1 MHSNYISSPGNTARI
16 LSEYDIRLKKRLGQN
31 FLIDTNNAKKI
42 IKCAEIN
49 SDDIIL
55 EIGSGIGSLT
65 EIILA
70 AAKKVVCVELDK
82 SLIRAFKD
90 IFGRKQEEKPEIE
103 LIHADAMKL
112 DYEDIAARY
121 GISKV
126 VSNLPYS
133 IAATLL
139 LKILLEAENIK
150 KMFLTIQKDIAGRL
164 LASPGDKNYSS
175 YTIKAQFLASFK
187 YCFQISR
194 NCFIPK
200 PFVDSV
206 VIEVNRK
213 ENKLAGNP
221 DFDIRNFFN
230 FVNGCFLHRRKKMI
244 NSLFS
249 RDNRYCDKEELILKL
264 LTVINKKR
272 DVRAEELSLDDY
284 IYLYKKLNI

>member
-1 MHSNYISSPGNTARI
+1 MHSHYISSPGNTARI
-16 LSEYDIRLKKRLGQN
+16 LSEYNIRLRKRLGQN
-31 FLIDTNNAKKI
+31 FLIDTNSAKKI
-42 IKCAEIN
+42 IKCAEVN
-49 SDDIIL
+49 SGDIIL

-65 EIILA
+65 EVILA
-70 AAKKVVCVELDK
+70 SAKKVVCIELDK
-82 SLIRAFKD
+82 SLIKAFKG
-90 IFGRKQEEKPEIE
+90 IFGEKQKDNLKLE
-103 LIHADAMKL
+103 LINEDAMKL
-112 DYEDIAARY
+112 DYEDVATRY

-139 LKILLEAENIK
+139 LKILLEAESIK
-150 KMFLTIQKDIAGRL
+150 KLFLTIQKDIAGRL

-175 YTIKAQFLASFK
+175 YTVKAQFLASFK

-194 NCFIPK
+194 NCFYPK

-213 ENKLAGNP
+213 ENKLARSP
-221 DFDIRNFFN
+221 DFVIRDFFD
-230 FVNGCFLHRRKKMI
+230 FVNSCFLHRRKKMI

-249 RDNRYCDKEELILKL
+249 RDSRYCDKEELILKL
-264 LTVINKKR
+264 LTGINKKR
-272 DVRAEELSLDDY
+272 DARAEELSLDDY